1 MDGWLYEGL
10 MIKEIPDTNA
20 FGFIYKIT
28 YQDPLTFE
36 KKFYIGKKQ
45 FYSDRTVKKGKKE
58 LKSMTDK
65 RGSKK
70 KKVRKESD
78 WLRYQSSNDFLKNI
92 EPHFLTKEILIL
104 CYSKTELTYQETKHL
119 FTNEVL
125 ERDDYLNGNIL
136 SKFFKNNLQ

>member
-1 MDGWLYEGL
+1 MDGWLYGGL

-92 EPHFLTKEILIL
+92 EPYFLTKEILIL

>member
-10 MIKEIPDTNA
+10 VVKEIPDTNA

-28 YQDPLTFE
+28 FQDPLTSE
-36 KKFYIGKKQ
+36 LKFYIGKKQ

-58 LKSMTDK
+58 LKSMSDK

-70 KKVRKESD
+70 KKIRKESD
-78 WLRYQSSNDFLKNI
+78 WLKYQSSNIFLKST
-92 EPHFLTKEILIL
+92 EHHYLTKEMLLL

-119 FTNEVL
+119 FLHDVL
-125 ERDDYLNGNIL
+125 EREDYLNGNIL
-136 SKFFKNNLQ
+136 SKFFKNNSQ